1 MSLNPGCH
9 GWGDYAL
16 VPVKTEVSVCENKWS
31 ASDCT
36 LSVNGSRLSV
46 NGSRLSVSDSRLSVN
61 GSRLPVNDSRL
72 SVNDSRL
79 SVNDSRFSVS
89 DIRLSVSE
97 SVWQQ
102 KFGGFEGLHK
112 FGGGLEICQDQLGIN
127 RPKLKGHFRGGKE
140 ISQKQFGDGQP
151 IGQEQNVDLD
161 IGGTYGTDQNNFQ
174 VICHRKRKAENS
186 FCLF

>member
-16 VPVKTEVSVCENKWS
+16 VPVKTEVSVCDNKWS
-31 ASDCT
+31 ASDST
-36 LSVNGSRLSV
+36 
-46 NGSRLSVSDSRLSVN
+46 LSVSDSRLSVN
-61 GSRLPVNDSRL
+61 GSRL
-72 SVNDSRL
+72 SVNDSRM

-89 DIRLSVSE
+89 DSRLSMSE

-112 FGGGLEICQDQLGIN
+112 FGGGLEICQDQFGIN
-127 RPKLKGHFRGGKE
+127 RPKLEGHFRGGKE

-161 IGGTYGTDQNNFQ
+161 VGGTYGTDQNHFQ
-174 VICHRKRKAENS
+174 VIFS
-186 FCLF
+186 